1 MIARDA
7 VKRESARLHANASL
21 VERDYVAGWLLRAIA
36 DSSISEKIA
45 FRGGTALSRL
55 YYWGRWR
62 HSEDLDFS
70 ASDGLDWDD
79 VSRALGDEVPTYL
92 QEHAQMH
99 AELRRRLRTSRAYA
113 QARIKY
119 VGPLGPNTIKVEMTR
134 SSGSGIVVVDAA
146 VPGYFDCPEFRVRAH
161 SLETVMAE
169 KMLAL
174 VRRGYAR
181 DYYDVWRL
189 FREND
194 YDAGEVRR
202 LFASLCRSSGTE
214 YGTGRAGAEGAADD
228 LEPYARL
235 GLFRMLAEDIPP
247 VRDLVDETRRNM
259 EALLGARPRPTQGP
273 ASPRGAGR

>member
-7 VKRESARLHANASL
+7 IRQESARLCANASL

-36 DSSISEKIA
+36 ASSVSKRIGFK
-45 FRGGTALSRL
+45 GGTALSRI

-70 ASDGLDWDD
+70 APGDLDWDD
-79 VSRALGDEVPTYL
+79 VAHALRDEAPSYL

-99 AELRRRLRTSRAYA
+99 TEVRRRIHTNPVYM

-119 VGPLGPNTIKVEMTR
+119 VGPLGPNTIKVELTR
-134 SSGSGIVVVDAA
+134 PAVDDAVIADVA
-146 VPGYFDCPEFRVRAH
+146 VPGYFDCPEFRIRAH
-161 SLETVMAE
+161 SLETIMAE

-189 FREND
+189 LREGD
-194 YDAGEVRR
+194 CDDSAVRR

-214 YGTGRAGAEGAADD
+214 YGVGRVGAEGAAAE
-228 LEPYARL
+228 LEPYLRM
-235 GLFRMLAEDIPP
+235 GLFRLLSGDAPQASDM
-247 VRDLVDETRRNM
+247 VDETRRGL
-259 EALLGARPRPTQGP
+259 EDLLGT
-273 ASPRGAGR
+273 GA

>member
-7 VKRESARLHANASL
+7 VKRESARLRANASL

-36 DSSISEKIA
+36 GGSVSEMIA
-45 FRGGTALSRL
+45 FTGGTALSRL
-55 YYWGRWR
+55 YYWGSWW

-70 ASDGLDWDD
+70 ASPGLEWDD
-79 VSRALGDEVPTYL
+79 VSHALGDEVPAYL

-99 AELRRRLRTSRAYA
+99 AELRRHLHTNPAYA

-134 SSGSGIVVVDAA
+134 SSGSGIVVVDAP
-146 VPGYFDCPEFRVRAH
+146 VPGYFDCPGFRIRAH

-169 KMLAL
+169 KILAL

-189 FREND
+189 FRERG

-214 YGTGRAGAEGAADD
+214 YGTGRAGAEGAAED
-228 LEPYARL
+228 LEPYVRL
-235 GLFRMLAEDIPP
+235 GLFRLLADGVPP
-247 VRDLVDETRRNM
+247 VRDLVDETRRNL
-259 EALLGARPRPTQGP
+259 EDLLGIE
-273 ASPRGAGR
+273 S

>member
-45 FRGGTALSRL
+45 FKGGTALSRL

-70 ASDGLDWDD
+70 VSHGLEWDD
-79 VSRALGDEVPTYL
+79 VSRALGDEVPAYL

-99 AELRRRLRTSRAYA
+99 AEMRRRLHTNPQYA

-134 SSGSGIVVVDAA
+134 QSGGEIVVAGAA
-146 VPGYFDCPEFRVRAH
+146 VPGYFDCPEFRIRAH

-189 FREND
+189 FREDD

-202 LFASLCRSSGTE
+202 LFASLCGSSGTE
-214 YGTGRAGAEGAADD
+214 YGTGRVGAEGAAEE
-228 LEPYARL
+228 LGPYMKL
-235 GLFRMLAEDIPP
+235 GLFRLLADGVPP
-247 VRDLVDETRRNM
+247 VGDLVDETRRNL
-259 EALLGARPRPTQGP
+259 EDLLGIE
-273 ASPRGAGR
+273 S